1 MHFEPHKSPLKILQ
15 IVISNVVA
23 MKESELNTNS
33 FFIGFIEL
41 NEEEK
46 NILISLVKG
55 LHETLNENEE
65 PATKLSYVLE
75 NF

>member
-1 MHFEPHKSPLKILQ
+1 MHFEPHKSSLKILQ

-65 PATKLSYVLE
+65 TATKFSYVLE

>member
-1 MHFEPHKSPLKILQ
+1 
-15 IVISNVVA
+15 

-55 LHETLNENEE
+55 LHETSNENEE
-65 PATKLSYVLE
+65 PATKFSYVLE
-75 NF
+75 NFWTVHRNDVIL

>member
-1 MHFEPHKSPLKILQ
+1 
-15 IVISNVVA
+15 

-75 NF
+75 NFWTVHRNDVIL